1 MRSLIPLCALGVG
14 VALGGCQAPVDPAG
28 TTPALQRAATAAS
41 ATGANGFAVTTLRLR
56 SPIGGGSTMWGV
68 FHATFGTFYPPSPC
82 VGTFLPAVQSVAVC
96 TIIHNPGGEQ
106 LTGGEVVLHPPSPN
120 EPITIPIRAAFPPSP
135 CRSYL
140 IRGSVAFPPSPALAS
155 DTPITA
161 SFSSDAGVI
170 VTIPPGPPQIGDYG
184 QAGGLGSTGASNGAN
199 PVDGAPLS
207 QPVCTVNVGPVGE

>member
-41 ATGANGFAVTTLRLR
+41 ATGANGFAVTTLR
-56 SPIGGGSTMWGV
+56 
-68 FHATFGTFYPPSPC
+68 TFYPPSPC